1 MSISLRHLNMS
12 DHDQLISLADN
23 KAIADDMC
31 TLPSPFTKEDA
42 NQLILRS
49 EGKSELVLGVVDI
62 KSEQLAGVIMLR
74 DFEPCHEQAEL
85 SIWIGEDFWGRGL
98 GSAAIIEM
106 TKIGFE
112 QKNLNRIYAY
122 CMVRNTASQRILEKS
137 GYTRE
142 GYLRERV
149 IICGIYED
157 VYIYARLKKDA

>member
-42 NQLILRS
+42 NQLIKRS
-49 EGKSELVLGVVDI
+49 EGDGENVLGVVD
-62 KSEQLAGVIMLR
+62 KNTEQLAGVIMLR
-74 DFEPCHEQAEL
+74 DFESCHEQAEL
-85 SIWIGEDFWGRGL
+85 SIWIGEEFWGRGF

-106 TKIGFE
+106 SKIGFE
-112 QKNLNRIYAY
+112 QKKLNRIYAY
-122 CMVRNTASQRILEKS
+122 CMVRNVASQRILEKS
-137 GYTRE
+137 GFARE
-142 GYLRERV
+142 GLLRERV

-157 VYIYARLKKDA
+157 VFIYARLKKD